1 MESKVENINIEKS
14 KELFEYEMT
23 EVILKLKGEFA
34 VFSGKDTKFGEMVVD
49 DAKLRINTPGVVQVK
64 VGDRHVETPVVGSVQ
79 QAKIARIEVKETIL
93 QLPVIP
99 QISDEDGRKEENAHS
114 PRKANVWQGIVVPAL
129 LSISKDSITKESLEK
144 SLEEVEKEI
153 VTSVEVAQLISV
165 VERTHDLKKKI
176 YVEPVKVQVP
186 SSIIKCNVWNKDKST
201 ERVEKRSLGKS
212 VPEVEFDSLLMSDRV
227 KSLPNAQGINKID
240 IKIPHIVPNVSADID
255 SSKKMEAY
263 IGEVPQ
269 IAPAGGS
276 VQVLPAITCESVQI
290 KVPSMPRIGFH
301 ELRKHVVAISRK
313 QIEFQE
319 THSYKYEIKKP
330 TVIRDVV
337 TVPDLK
343 HIQTYKTDDVCI
355 KHQIITVPDAPKCN
369 NIRKNV
375 DIKSMQLGVV
385 LPNANISRKMNVK
398 TVIVRG
404 IDALQ
409 VPNIPVVKKTYIPD
423 IQEKDT
429 AISVPNKTVKVA
441 SGIPDI
447 TSEISSCTVCVPAV
461 SFKKYKPLSIGKVEQ
476 HNNIEIPVATKP
488 VFSEVALVEHEQS
501 NTEIEIPPVKVTGN
515 LNKVVVSHHGTI
527 IIPQKPEVKEIVDKI
542 ITLAVAKR

>member
-1 MESKVENINIEKS
+1 MENKVENINIETN

-34 VFSGKDTKFGEMVVD
+34 AFSGKDTKFAEMVVD
-49 DAKLRINTPGVVQVK
+49 DAKLRINTPEVVQVK
-64 VGDRHVETPVVGSVQ
+64 VEGSQVAPPVIGCVQ
-79 QAKIARIEVKETIL
+79 QTKTACIKVKETVL

-99 QISDEDGRKEENAHS
+99 QISNDDGRKEEEAIGS
-114 PRKANVWQGIVVPAL
+114 RKTNVWQGIAVPDL
-129 LSISKDSITKESLEK
+129 HPFSEITITKESSKK
-144 SLEEVEKEI
+144 SLEETEREI
-153 VTSVEVAQLISV
+153 VSSVEVPQLISV
-165 VERTHDLKKKI
+165 AERTHDLKKKR

-186 SSIIKCNVWNKDKST
+186 SSTIKCNVWNKDKST
-201 ERVEKRSLGKS
+201 VQVEKRTLGKS

-227 KSLPNAQGINKID
+227 KSLSKAQGVNKID

-255 SSKKMEAY
+255 TSKKMEAY

-290 KVPSMPRIGFH
+290 KVPSIPRIGFH
-301 ELRKHVVAISRK
+301 ELRKHVVATSRK

-319 THSYKYEIKKP
+319 THSFKYEIKKP

-375 DIKSMQLGVV
+375 DIKSMQSGVV
-385 LPNANISRKMNVK
+385 LPNADISRKMNVK
-398 TVIVRG
+398 TVVVSG

-409 VPNIPVVKKTYIPD
+409 VPNIPVLKKTYIPE

-447 TSEISSCTVCVPAV
+447 ASEISSCTVCVPAV
-461 SFKKYKPLSIGKVEQ
+461 SFKKHKPLSIGKVEQ
-476 HNNIEIPVATKP
+476 HNIEIPVVTKP
-488 VFSEVALVEHEQS
+488 VFSGVALVEYEQS
-501 NTEIEIPPVKVTGN
+501 NTEIEIPPVKVPGN
-515 LNKVVVSHHGTI
+515 LDKVVVSHHGTI
-527 IIPQKPEVKEIVDKI
+527 IIPQKPEVKETVDKI